1 MDHQDPNYGRYRGSD
16 DSLSEWDHGSVELSS
31 MSRQDEN
38 TWSALSHASVLLWPL
53 TGLLPVAPLIVW
65 LLYRDRSPR
74 IAFHALQSLWYQVA
88 WLVIFVAAG
97 TVGSVLGFI
106 LIIVTLGL
114 ALFPLALV
122 AMALCIFPFAHQLYA
137 AYRSL
142 RGHDYRYPFIADRID
157 GGNRDYRE
165 D

>member
-1 MDHQDPNYGRYRGSD
+1 MDRQDPNYGRFKESG
-16 DSLSEWDHGSVELSS
+16 DSLSEREYGPMERSS
-31 MSRQDEN
+31 MSPQDEN
-38 TWSALSHASVLLWPL
+38 TWSALSHASVLLWPV
-53 TGLLPVAPLIVW
+53 TALLPVAPLIVW
-65 LLYRDRSPR
+65 LLYKDRSPR
-74 IAFHALQSLWYQVA
+74 VAFNALQSLWYQVA

-97 TVGSVLGFI
+97 SVGSVLGFI
-106 LIIVTLGL
+106 LIIVTFGL

-157 GGNRDYRE
+157 GGNRGYGE